1 MISNERCIVNCDL
14 FSVDCLFLFDII
26 SNHKNRKSNDKTIE
40 EIHKSNDLFDSLL
53 KEIQANEKLTETVQR
68 KTNAQDN
75 FMWESILILA
85 NKIHDL
91 EDNNYV
97 K

>member
-1 MISNERCIVNCDL
+1 MSDVIELIIYVTWIFLLIADMISNR
-14 FSVDCLFLFDII
+14 
-26 SNHKNRKSNDKTIE
+26 KTRKSNIETIE

>member
-1 MISNERCIVNCDL
+1 MSDVIDFIIYITWIFLLIADMISNR
-14 FSVDCLFLFDII
+14 
-26 SNHKNRKSNDKTIE
+26 KTRKSNIETIE

-53 KEIQANEKLTETVQR
+53 KEVQANEKLTETVQH
-68 KTNAQDN
+68 KATAQDN

>member
-1 MISNERCIVNCDL
+1 MSDVIEFIIYITWIFLLIADMISNR
-14 FSVDCLFLFDII
+14 
-26 SNHKNRKSNDKTIE
+26 KTRKSNIETIE

-53 KEIQANEKLTETVQR
+53 KEVQANEKLTETVQR
-68 KTNAQDN
+68 KATAQDN

-91 EDNNYV
+91 EDNNYA

>member
-1 MISNERCIVNCDL
+1 MSDVIELIIYVTWIFLLIADMISNR
-14 FSVDCLFLFDII
+14 
-26 SNHKNRKSNDKTIE
+26 KTRKSNIETVE

-53 KEIQANEKLTETVQR
+53 KEVQANENLTEAVQY
-68 KTNAQDN
+68 KATAQDN
-75 FMWESILILA
+75 FMWESIVILA

>member
-1 MISNERCIVNCDL
+1 MSDVIELIIYVTWIFLLIADMISNR
-14 FSVDCLFLFDII
+14 
-26 SNHKNRKSNDKTIE
+26 KTRKSNIETVE

-53 KEIQANEKLTETVQR
+53 KEVRANEDLTEAVQH
-68 KTNAQDN
+68 KATAQDN

>member
-1 MISNERCIVNCDL
+1 MNAS
-14 FSVDCLFLFDII
+14 DII
-26 SNHKNRKSNDKTIE
+26 CIICVIIYGVLILTGIASNIQNQKSNQQVIK

-53 KEIQANEKLTETVQR
+53 EEVQANEKLTETVQC
-68 KTNAQDN
+68 KATAQDN
-75 FMWESILILA
+75 FMWESIVILA
-85 NKIHDL
+85 KRIHNL

>member
-1 MISNERCIVNCDL
+1 MSDVIEFIIYITWIFLLIADMISNR
-14 FSVDCLFLFDII
+14 
-26 SNHKNRKSNDKTIE
+26 KTRKSNIETIE
-40 EIHKSNDLFDSLL
+40 EIHKSDDLFDSLL
-53 KEIQANEKLTETVQR
+53 KEVRANEDLTEAVQH
-68 KTNAQDN
+68 KATAQDN

>member
-1 MISNERCIVNCDL
+1 MSDVIELIIYVTWIFLLIADMISNR
-14 FSVDCLFLFDII
+14 
-26 SNHKNRKSNDKTIE
+26 KTRKSNIETVE

-53 KEIQANEKLTETVQR
+53 KEVQANEDLTETVQR

>member
-1 MISNERCIVNCDL
+1 MKTALLVLFAILYPTISVLNL
-14 FSVDCLFLFDII
+14 FSDY
-26 SNHKNRKSNDKTIE
+26 KAMKSNNDLMK

-53 KEIQANEKLTETVQR
+53 EEVQANKKLTEAVQH
-68 KTNAQDN
+68 KATAQDN
-75 FMWESILILA
+75 FMWESIVILA
-85 NKIHDL
+85 KRIHNL

>member
-1 MISNERCIVNCDL
+1 MIY
-14 FSVDCLFLFDII
+14 SVWTVCFLFDII

-53 KEIQANEKLTETVQR
+53 KEVRANEKLTETVQR

>member
-1 MISNERCIVNCDL
+1 MSDVIEFIIYITWIFLLIADMISNR
-14 FSVDCLFLFDII
+14 
-26 SNHKNRKSNDKTIE
+26 KTRKSNIETIE

-53 KEIQANEKLTETVQR
+53 KEVQANEKLTETVQR
-68 KTNAQDN
+68 KATAQDN

>member
-1 MISNERCIVNCDL
+1 MSDVLLIVIY
-14 FSVDCLFLFDII
+14 SVWTVCFLFDMI

>member
-1 MISNERCIVNCDL
+1 MSDVLLIVIY
-14 FSVDCLFLFDII
+14 SVWTVCFLFNII

>member
-1 MISNERCIVNCDL
+1 MWTVC
-14 FSVDCLFLFDII
+14 FLFDII

-53 KEIQANEKLTETVQR
+53 KEVQANEKLTETVQR

>member
-1 MISNERCIVNCDL
+1 MSDVLLIVIY
-14 FSVDCLFLFDII
+14 SVWTVCFLFNII

-53 KEIQANEKLTETVQR
+53 EEVQANEKLTETVQC
-68 KTNAQDN
+68 KATAQDN
-75 FMWESILILA
+75 FMWKSIVILA
-85 NKIHDL
+85 KRIHNL

>member
-1 MISNERCIVNCDL
+1 MSDVLLIVIY
-14 FSVDCLFLFDII
+14 SVWTVCFLFNII
-26 SNHKNRKSNDKTIE
+26 SNHKNRKSNDKIIE

-53 KEIQANEKLTETVQR
+53 EEVQANEKLTETVQC
-68 KTNAQDN
+68 KATAQDN

>member
-1 MISNERCIVNCDL
+1 MSDVIEFIIYIIWIFLLIADMISNR
-14 FSVDCLFLFDII
+14 
-26 SNHKNRKSNDKTIE
+26 KTRKSNIETIE
-40 EIHKSNDLFDSLL
+40 EIHKSDDLFDSLL
-53 KEIQANEKLTETVQR
+53 KEVRANEDLTEAVQH
-68 KTNAQDN
+68 KATAQDN

>member
-1 MISNERCIVNCDL
+1 MLIADMISNR
-14 FSVDCLFLFDII
+14 
-26 SNHKNRKSNDKTIE
+26 KTRKSNIETIE

-53 KEIQANEKLTETVQR
+53 EEVQANEKLTEAVQH
-68 KTNAQDN
+68 KATAQDN
-75 FMWESILILA
+75 FMWESIVILA
-85 NKIHDL
+85 KRIHNL

>member
-1 MISNERCIVNCDL
+1 MSDVIELIIYVTWIFLLIADMISNR
-14 FSVDCLFLFDII
+14 
-26 SNHKNRKSNDKTIE
+26 KTRKSNIETIE

-75 FMWESILILA
+75 FMWESIVILA
-85 NKIHDL
+85 KRIHNL

>member
-1 MISNERCIVNCDL
+1 MNAS
-14 FSVDCLFLFDII
+14 DII
-26 SNHKNRKSNDKTIE
+26 CIICVIIYGVLILTGIASNIQNQKSNQQVIK

-85 NKIHDL
+85 NRIHDL

>member
-1 MISNERCIVNCDL
+1 MSDVIEFIIYITWIFLLIADMISNR
-14 FSVDCLFLFDII
+14 
-26 SNHKNRKSNDKTIE
+26 KTRKSNIETIE

-53 KEIQANEKLTETVQR
+53 KEVRANEKLTETVQR
-68 KTNAQDN
+68 KATAQDN

>member
-1 MISNERCIVNCDL
+1 MLIVIY
-14 FSVDCLFLFDII
+14 SVWTVCFLLDII

-75 FMWESILILA
+75 FIWESILILA

>member
-1 MISNERCIVNCDL
+1 MSDVIEFIIYIIWIFLLIADMISNR
-14 FSVDCLFLFDII
+14 
-26 SNHKNRKSNDKTIE
+26 KTRKSNIETIE

-53 KEIQANEKLTETVQR
+53 EEVQANEKLTEAVQH
-68 KTNAQDN
+68 KATAQDN
-75 FMWESILILA
+75 FMWESIVILA
-85 NKIHDL
+85 KRIHNL

>member
-1 MISNERCIVNCDL
+1 MLIVIY
-14 FSVDCLFLFDII
+14 SVWTVCFLFDII

>member
-1 MISNERCIVNCDL
+1 MSDVIELIIYVTWIFLLIADMISNR
-14 FSVDCLFLFDII
+14 
-26 SNHKNRKSNDKTIE
+26 KTRKSNIETIE

-53 KEIQANEKLTETVQR
+53 KEVRANEDLTEAVQH
-68 KTNAQDN
+68 KATAQDN
-75 FMWESILILA
+75 FMWESIVILA
-85 NKIHDL
+85 KRIHNL

>member
-1 MISNERCIVNCDL
+1 MIY
-14 FSVDCLFLFDII
+14 SVWTVCFLLDII

>member
-1 MISNERCIVNCDL
+1 M
-14 FSVDCLFLFDII
+14 FDII

-53 KEIQANEKLTETVQR
+53 KEVQANEKLTETVQR

>member
-1 MISNERCIVNCDL
+1 MSDVLLIVIY
-14 FSVDCLFLFDII
+14 SVWTVCFLFDII

>member
-1 MISNERCIVNCDL
+1 MSDVIEFIIYITWIFLLIADMISNR
-14 FSVDCLFLFDII
+14 
-26 SNHKNRKSNDKTIE
+26 KTRKSNIETIE

-53 KEIQANEKLTETVQR
+53 EEVQANEKLTEAVQH
-68 KTNAQDN
+68 KATAQDN
-75 FMWESILILA
+75 FMWESIVILA
-85 NKIHDL
+85 KRIHNL

>member
-1 MISNERCIVNCDL
+1 MKTVLLVLFAILYPTITVLNL
-14 FSVDCLFLFDII
+14 FSDY
-26 SNHKNRKSNDKTIE
+26 KTMKSNNDLMK

-53 KEIQANEKLTETVQR
+53 EEVQANEKLTETVQC
-68 KTNAQDN
+68 KATAQDN
-75 FMWESILILA
+75 FMWESIVILA
-85 NKIHDL
+85 KRIHNL

>member
-1 MISNERCIVNCDL
+1 MKTALLVLFAILYPTISVLNL
-14 FSVDCLFLFDII
+14 FSDY
-26 SNHKNRKSNDKTIE
+26 KTMKSNNDLMK

-53 KEIQANEKLTETVQR
+53 EEVQANEKLTETVQC
-68 KTNAQDN
+68 KATAQDN